1 MSASAGRSSSQRLR
15 TWLQRGLP
23 AVVSLGALAW
33 LLSTFDLRALLASL
47 DARVALVMLPA
58 LVLYG
63 AATLLIEALSIRRL
77 LEAPPP
83 SFTIWMAARIKC
95 ASYLLAVINYT
106 LGGAGLA
113 VLLRQRTGLSLG
125 ESAGVVLLIAL
136 TDLVLTLTFGSLG
149 VVFARADVSTLI
161 VGLLALGAAG
171 IVFAQAGVSVLLVGF
186 FAVVAAGIVFGVV
199 ILRAPGSLGPI
210 ERIRSLAVFATL
222 RRTPLARLLELVL
235 LRCLFSACF
244 ISVSGAAFFAF
255 GVEIGVPRLVGGMM
269 ALAIVGALPIA
280 VSGLGTGQVAAV
292 YLFGD
297 LAPAE
302 TILAMSL
309 VLSFGLLALRAL
321 MGSVFAREFAR
332 HALSAAREAA

>member
-33 LLSTFDLRALLASL
+33 LLSTFDLRSLVAAL
-47 DARVALVMLPA
+47 DARVARVMLPA

-125 ESAGVVLLIAL
+125 ESAGVVLLVAL
-136 TDLVLTLTFGSLG
+136 TDLGITLTFG
-149 VVFARADVSTLI
+149 TL
-161 VGLLALGAAG
+161 G

-186 FAVVAAGIVFGVV
+186 FAVIAAGIVFGVV

-309 VLSFGLLALRAL
+309 VLSFGLLSLRAL

>member
-1 MSASAGRSSSQRLR
+1 MSPPAGSSGSQRVR
-15 TWLQRGLP
+15 SWVQRGLP

-33 LLSTFDLRALLASL
+33 LLSTFDLRSLLSSL
-47 DARVALVMLPA
+47 DARVARVMLPA

-63 AATLLIEALSIRRL
+63 SATLVIEALSIRRL

-125 ESAGVVLLIAL
+125 ASAGVVLLVAL
-136 TDLVLTLTFGSLG
+136 TDLVITLTFG
-149 VVFARADVSTLI
+149 TL
-161 VGLLALGAAG
+161 G
-171 IVFAQAGVSVLLVGF
+171 IVFAQAGVSVLLVGLL
-186 FAVVAAGIVFGVV
+186 AVIAAGIVFGVV

-244 ISVSGAAFFAF
+244 ISIAGAAFLAF
-255 GVEIGVPRLVGGMM
+255 GVEIGIPRLVGGMM

-292 YLFGD
+292 YLFRD
-297 LAPAE
+297 LATAE

-309 VLSFGLLALRAL
+309 VLSFGMIALRVL
-321 MGSVFAREFAR
+321 MGIVFAREFAR
-332 HALSAAREAA
+332 RALNAAREAV

>member
-1 MSASAGRSSSQRLR
+1 MSPPAGSSGSQRVR
-15 TWLQRGLP
+15 SWVQRGLP

-33 LLSTFDLRALLASL
+33 LLSTFDLRSLLSSL
-47 DARVALVMLPA
+47 DARVARVMLPA

-63 AATLLIEALSIRRL
+63 SATLVIEALSIRRL

-125 ESAGVVLLIAL
+125 ASAGVVLLVAL
-136 TDLVLTLTFGSLG
+136 TDLVITLTFG
-149 VVFARADVSTLI
+149 TL
-161 VGLLALGAAG
+161 G
-171 IVFAQAGVSVLLVGF
+171 IVFAQAGVSVLLVGL
-186 FAVVAAGIVFGVV
+186 FAVIAAGIVFGVV

-244 ISVSGAAFFAF
+244 ISIAGAAFLAF
-255 GVEIGVPRLVGGMM
+255 GVEIGIPRLVGGMM

-292 YLFGD
+292 YLFRD
-297 LAPAE
+297 LATAE

-309 VLSFGLLALRAL
+309 VLSFGMIALRVL
-321 MGSVFAREFAR
+321 MGIVFAREFAR
-332 HALSAAREAA
+332 RALNAAREAV

>member
-1 MSASAGRSSSQRLR
+1 
-15 TWLQRGLP
+15 
-23 AVVSLGALAW
+23 
-33 LLSTFDLRALLASL
+33 
-47 DARVALVMLPA
+47 
-58 LVLYG
+58 
-63 AATLLIEALSIRRL
+63 
-77 LEAPPP
+77 
-83 SFTIWMAARIKC
+83 
-95 ASYLLAVINYT
+95 
-106 LGGAGLA
+106 
-113 VLLRQRTGLSLG
+113 
-125 ESAGVVLLIAL
+125 VVLLVAL
-136 TDLVLTLTFGSLG
+136 TDLGITLTFG
-149 VVFARADVSTLI
+149 TL
-161 VGLLALGAAG
+161 G
-171 IVFAQAGVSVLLVGF
+171 IVFAQAGVSVLLVGC
-186 FAVVAAGIVFGVV
+186 FAVIAAGIVFGVV

>member
-1 MSASAGRSSSQRLR
+1 MSESAGSSGSQRLR
-15 TWLQRGLP
+15 AWVQRGLP

-33 LLSTFDLRALLASL
+33 LLSTFDLRSLVAAL
-47 DARVALVMLPA
+47 DARVARVMLPA

-63 AATLLIEALSIRRL
+63 AATLVIEALSIRRL

-83 SFTIWMAARIKC
+83 SFTIWMAARLKC

-136 TDLVLTLTFGSLG
+136 TDLGLTLTFG
-149 VVFARADVSTLI
+149 
-161 VGLLALGAAG
+161 ALG
-171 IVFAQAGVSVLLVGF
+171 IVFAQAGVSVMLVGGL
-186 FAVVAAGIVFGVV
+186 AVIAAGIVFGVV
-199 ILRAPGSLGPI
+199 IVRVPGSLGPI
-210 ERIRSLAVFATL
+210 ERIRSLAVFTTL
-222 RRTPLARLLELVL
+222 RRTPLAQLLELIL

-244 ISVSGAAFFAF
+244 ISIAGAAFVAF
-255 GVEIGVPRLVGGMM
+255 DVEIGISRLIGGMM

-309 VLSFGLLALRAL
+309 VLSFGLLALRTL
-321 MGSVFAREFAR
+321 MGIVFAREFAR
-332 HALSAAREAA
+332 HALSAAQEAA

>member
-1 MSASAGRSSSQRLR
+1 MNPAVAGPQSTRLR
-15 TWLQRGLP
+15 VWLQRGLP

-33 LLSTFDLRALLASL
+33 LLSTFDLRALFAAL

-63 AATLLIEALSIRRL
+63 AATLVIEALSIRRL

-83 SFTIWMAARIKC
+83 TFTLWMAARIKC

-125 ESAGVVLLIAL
+125 EAAGLVLLIAL
-136 TDLVLTLTFGSLG
+136 VDLTLTLTFGTLG
-149 VVFARADVSTLI
+149 LLFSQVAVSALI
-161 VGLLALGAAG
+161 VSGL
-171 IVFAQAGVSVLLVGF
+171 
-186 FAVVAAGIVFGVV
+186 VVAATGIVFGVML
-199 ILRAPGSLGPI
+199 LRAPGSLGPI
-210 ERIRSLAVFATL
+210 DRIRSLAVFAAL
-222 RRTPLARLLELVL
+222 RHTPLARLLELVA

-244 ISVSGAAFFAF
+244 ISVAGAAFLAF
-255 GVEIGVPRLVGGMM
+255 GVEIGAARLVGGVM

-292 YLFGD
+292 FLFRD

-309 VLSFGLLALRAL
+309 VLSFGLISLRLL
-321 MGSVFAREFAR
+321 MGMVFAREFAR
-332 HALSAAREAA
+332 RALIAARGAA

>member
-125 ESAGVVLLIAL
+125 ESAGVVLLVAL
-136 TDLVLTLTFGSLG
+136 TDLGITLTFG
-149 VVFARADVSTLI
+149 TL
-161 VGLLALGAAG
+161 G
-171 IVFAQAGVSVLLVGF
+171 IVFAQAGVSVLLVGC
-186 FAVVAAGIVFGVV
+186 FAVIAAGIVFGVV

>member
-33 LLSTFDLRALLASL
+33 LLSTFDLRSLVAAL
-47 DARVALVMLPA
+47 DARVARVMLPA

-125 ESAGVVLLIAL
+125 ESAGVVLLVAL
-136 TDLVLTLTFGSLG
+136 TDLGITLTFG
-149 VVFARADVSTLI
+149 TL
-161 VGLLALGAAG
+161 G
-171 IVFAQAGVSVLLVGF
+171 IVFAQAGVSVLLVGC
-186 FAVVAAGIVFGVV
+186 FAVIAAGIVFGVV

>member
-1 MSASAGRSSSQRLR
+1 MRS
-15 TWLQRGLP
+15 WLQRGLP

-33 LLSTFDLRALLASL
+33 LLSTFDLRSLLAAL
-47 DARVALVMLPA
+47 DARVARVMLPA
-58 LVLYG
+58 LAVYG
-63 AATLLIEALSIRRL
+63 AATLVIEALSIRRL
-77 LEAPPP
+77 LEAPPA
-83 SFTIWMAARIKC
+83 SFTLWIAARIKC

-125 ESAGVVLLIAL
+125 EAAGVVLLIAL
-136 TDLVLTLTFGSLG
+136 TDLVLTLTFGALG
-149 VVFARADVSTLI
+149 VVFAQADVSVLL

-171 IVFAQAGVSVLLVGF
+171 IVF
-186 FAVVAAGIVFGVV
+186 GVV
-199 ILRAPGSLGPI
+199 IVRAPGSLGPI

-222 RRTPLARLLELVL
+222 RHTPLARLFELIAAALPVL
-235 LRCLFSACF
+235 GLLHLHRRRRLPRLRCRASACRGW
-244 ISVSGAAFFAF
+244 S
-255 GVEIGVPRLVGGMM
+255 GGMM

-292 YLFGD
+292 YLFRD

-309 VLSFGLLALRAL
+309 VLSFGLISLRLL
-321 MGSVFAREFAR
+321 MGIVFAREFAR
-332 HALSAAREAA
+332 RALIGAREAA

>member
-1 MSASAGRSSSQRLR
+1 MSAPAGRSSSQRLR

-125 ESAGVVLLIAL
+125 ESAGVVLLVAL
-136 TDLVLTLTFGSLG
+136 TDLGITLTFG
-149 VVFARADVSTLI
+149 TL
-161 VGLLALGAAG
+161 G

-186 FAVVAAGIVFGVV
+186 FAVIAAGIVFGVV

-244 ISVSGAAFFAF
+244 ISIAGAAFFAF

-309 VLSFGLLALRAL
+309 VLSFGLLSLRAL

>member
-33 LLSTFDLRALLASL
+33 LLSTFDLRSLVAAL
-47 DARVALVMLPA
+47 DARVARVMLPA

-125 ESAGVVLLIAL
+125 ESAGVVLLVAL
-136 TDLVLTLTFGSLG
+136 TDLGITLTFG
-149 VVFARADVSTLI
+149 TL
-161 VGLLALGAAG
+161 G
-171 IVFAQAGVSVLLVGF
+171 IVFAQAGVSVLLVGC
-186 FAVVAAGIVFGVV
+186 FAVIAAGIVFGVV

-244 ISVSGAAFFAF
+244 ISIAGAAFFAF

-292 YLFGD
+292 YLFRD

-309 VLSFGLLALRAL
+309 VLSFGLLSLRAL

>member
-1 MSASAGRSSSQRLR
+1 MSAPTARSGPQRVR
-15 TWLQRGLP
+15 TWVQRGLP
-23 AVVSLGALAW
+23 AIVSLGALAW
-33 LLSTFDLRALLASL
+33 LLSTFDLRSLLASL
-47 DARVALVMLPA
+47 DARVARVMLPA

-63 AATLLIEALSIRRL
+63 AATLVIEALSIRRQ

-95 ASYLLAVINYT
+95 ASYLLSVINYT

-125 ESAGVVLLIAL
+125 ESAGVVLLVAL
-136 TDLVLTLTFGSLG
+136 TDLMITLVFG
-149 VVFARADVSTLI
+149 TL
-161 VGLLALGAAG
+161 G
-171 IVFAQAGVSVLLVGF
+171 IVFAQAGVSVLLVGC
-186 FAVVAAGIVFGVV
+186 FAVIAAGIVFGVV
-199 ILRAPGSLGPI
+199 IVRAPGALGPI

-222 RRTPLARLLELVL
+222 RHTPLARLLELVL

-244 ISVSGAAFFAF
+244 ISIAGAAFHAF
-255 GVEIGVPRLVGGMM
+255 GVEIGIPRLVGGMM

-292 YLFGD
+292 YLFRD

-309 VLSFGLLALRAL
+309 VLSFGLISLRVL
-321 MGSVFAREFAR
+321 MGIVFAREFAR
-332 HALSAAREAA
+332 RALIAAREAA

>member
-1 MSASAGRSSSQRLR
+1 MSPATPGSQRLR
-15 TWLQRGLP
+15 SWLQRGLP
-23 AVVSLGALAW
+23 AVVSLGALGW
-33 LLSTFDLRALLASL
+33 LLSTFDLRSLVAVL
-47 DARVALVMLPA
+47 DARVARTLLIA
-58 LVLYG
+58 LLLYG
-63 AATLLIEALSIRRL
+63 AATLVIEALSIHRL
-77 LEAPPP
+77 IPAPPP
-83 SFTIWMAARIKC
+83 TFTLAIAARIKC

-125 ESAGVVLLIAL
+125 EAAGVVLLIAL
-136 TDLVLTLTFGSLG
+136 TDLVLTLTFGALG

-171 IVFAQAGVSVLLVGF
+171 IVFLVL
-186 FAVVAAGIVFGVV
+186 IV
-199 ILRAPGSLGPI
+199 RAPGTLGPL

-222 RRTPLARLLELVL
+222 RHTPFARLCELTL

-244 ISVSGAAFFAF
+244 VSVAGAAFFAF
-255 GVEIGVPRLVGGMM
+255 GVAISLPRLIGGMM

-292 YLFGD
+292 YLFRD

-309 VLSFGLLALRAL
+309 VLSFGLIALRVL
-321 MGSVFAREFAR
+321 MGIVFAREYAR
-332 HALSAAREAA
+332 RALSAAREAA